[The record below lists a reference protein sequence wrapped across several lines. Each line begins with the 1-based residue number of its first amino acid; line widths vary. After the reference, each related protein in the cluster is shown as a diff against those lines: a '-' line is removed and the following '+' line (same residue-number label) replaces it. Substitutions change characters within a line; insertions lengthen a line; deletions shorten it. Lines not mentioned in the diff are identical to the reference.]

1 MPNHDWRCQL
11 CDATNPKATNSC
23 RNCGLAAHASRAE
36 VVAAQRSE
44 RHWNPATEE
53 PPPTK
58 PAVAEPTAPAP
69 AGLSEHRRFLR
80 EFVERTKAYRTTHKL
95 LAYLGLFLTVG
106 GGAWFAAAWG
116 LVMIGASVLT
126 MLVGIALM
134 LAADALHERS
144 TAGHS

>member
-1 MPNHDWRCQL
+1 MPNHHWRCQL
-11 CDATNPKATNSC
+11 CDATNAKAANSC

-36 VVAAQRSE
+36 VVAAQRGE
-44 RHWNPATEE
+44 CHWNPVTEE

-69 AGLSEHRRFLR
+69 AVLSEHRRFLR
-80 EFVERTKAYRTTHKL
+80 EFGEWTKPYRIVHKL
-95 LAYLGLFLTVG
+95 LAYLGLFITVG

-126 MLVGIALM
+126 MLVGIGLM
-134 LAADALHERS
+134 LVADQLHKRS
-144 TAGHS
+144 KAGHS